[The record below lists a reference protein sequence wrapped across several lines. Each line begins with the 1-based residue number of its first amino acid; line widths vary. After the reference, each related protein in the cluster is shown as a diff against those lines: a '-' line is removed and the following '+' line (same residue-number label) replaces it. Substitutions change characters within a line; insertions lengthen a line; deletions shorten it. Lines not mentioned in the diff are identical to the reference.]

1 MIDLRSAKAIY
12 LYPGDTDMRL
22 GIFGLIRKIKDP
34 VRDSAYVFCGKK
46 RMTLKILFYQGST
59 IWLCQKRLF
68 RGKFTWPSN
77 GEVTSIDEEMLRF
90 LVNGTDKINSIELEG
105 KEIKYSLY

>member
-22 GIFGLIRKIKDP
+22 GIFGLIRKIKNP

-46 RMTLKILFYQGST
+46 RMTLKILFYQGSV
-59 IWLCQKRLF
+59 
-68 RGKFTWPSN
+68 N
-77 GEVTSIDEEMLRF
+77 VNMENVLRCTF
-90 LVNGTDKINSIELEG
+90 SR
-105 KEIKYSLY
+105 

>member
-1 MIDLRSAKAIY
+1 MIDFRSAKAIY

-46 RMTLKILFYQGST
+46 RMTL
-59 IWLCQKRLF
+59 
-68 RGKFTWPSN
+68 
-77 GEVTSIDEEMLRF
+77 
-90 LVNGTDKINSIELEG
+90 
-105 KEIKYSLY
+105 